1 MALISA
7 TFKAPSQIVSSTAQ
21 PEVLQQG
28 SQETDRSRQDVTLS
42 EVKEQTLKAK
52 TKTKKTPKAKRQP
65 QRGVPMREEFFAK
78 IGWTRSFISG
88 PADPIHNP
96 YMVWC
101 HICKKNFS
109 IRSKGT
115 MEILRHHRT
124 EKHLRRD
131 QRWRYEHLKSTDPV
145 TLKTQ
150 HRVRGRNGKILSKM
164 ELAKEL
170 PKFMNVELV
179 DIGERFPLYEDFVRS
194 RTTPL
199 ITPES
204 RARTQ
209 LSMVADFIQSHG
221 DIAIL
226 RSIWA
231 QISSF
236 TDHQASLCDFD
247 CRMGD
252 DRMTVSIVCF
262 PLPQAFLFSLGGY
275 TLGLFYFL
283 AIFQHLFN
291 CAMSDIAD
299 QCSRSGLPTTNL
311 TGELG
316 SLARLLSAIS
326 TKADIVAC
334 SGCPSELIRTIDEVP
349 TSVRAVQICFRF
361 SQLNLSKL
369 MHKSSYSVF
378 GHIDFFSVL
387 RGLVIS
393 LGGSA
398 NEDWVQRSPVL
409 AKVSDHYCLGVE
421 QIYISQSFKAVSFD
435 GFVFLL
441 GYF

>member
-1 MALISA
+1 MLPTHEQKVQFLADFSEVEKTAEETSSGDCPSLYGGIPGISESGVETSDHPDITILSQQQQPTIAPSRTNHFKSRAQTPFRCVDSDSSDAETGYLPIVDSGDQTTTDFGDLGDSSSFGESDSAGEMALISA
-7 TFKAPSQIVSSTAQ
+7 TFKAPIQIVPTTAQ

-28 SQETDRSRQDVTLS
+28 SQETDRSSQDVTVS

-52 TKTKKTPKAKRQP
+52 TKGQPKKTPKAKRQP

-101 HICKKNFS
+101 HICKKNVS

-170 PKFMNVELV
+170 PKSMNVELV
-179 DIGERFPLYEDFVRS
+179 DIGERFPVYEDFVRG
-194 RTTPL
+194 RTTLL

-226 RSIWA
+226 RSLWA
-231 QISSF
+231 KISSF

-247 CRMGD
+247 WGE

-262 PLPQAFLFSLGGY
+262 PLPQAFLPFLGSY
-275 TLGLFYFL
+275 TLGLFYF
-283 AIFQHLFN
+283 
-291 CAMSDIAD
+291 
-299 QCSRSGLPTTNL
+299 
-311 TGELG
+311 
-316 SLARLLSAIS
+316 
-326 TKADIVAC
+326 
-334 SGCPSELIRTIDEVP
+334 
-349 TSVRAVQICFRF
+349 
-361 SQLNLSKL
+361 
-369 MHKSSYSVF
+369 
-378 GHIDFFSVL
+378 
-387 RGLVIS
+387 
-393 LGGSA
+393 
-398 NEDWVQRSPVL
+398 
-409 AKVSDHYCLGVE
+409 
-421 QIYISQSFKAVSFD
+421 
-435 GFVFLL
+435 
-441 GYF
+441 

>member
-1 MALISA
+1 
-7 TFKAPSQIVSSTAQ
+7 
-21 PEVLQQG
+21 
-28 SQETDRSRQDVTLS
+28 
-42 EVKEQTLKAK
+42 
-52 TKTKKTPKAKRQP
+52 
-65 QRGVPMREEFFAK
+65 
-78 IGWTRSFISG
+78 
-88 PADPIHNP
+88 
-96 YMVWC
+96 
-101 HICKKNFS
+101 
-109 IRSKGT
+109 

-124 EKHLRRD
+124 EKYLRRD

-170 PKFMNVELV
+170 HKFMNVELV
-179 DIGERFPLYEDFVRS
+179 DIGERFPFYEDFVRGRS
-194 RTTPL
+194 TPL

-209 LSMVADFIQSHG
+209 LNMVADFIQSHG

-226 RSIWA
+226 RSMWA
-231 QISSF
+231 KISSF

-247 CRMGD
+247 WGE
-252 DRMTVSIVCF
+252 DRMTVSIFCF
-262 PLPQAFLFSLGGY
+262 PLPRVYLPTLSGY
-275 TLGLFYFL
+275 TLGFFFS

-299 QCSRSGLPTTNL
+299 QISTLQWQCFALEFEDQGPNRFMLVRFWKGQYLCKVIVCRSGLPTTNL

-316 SLARLLSAIS
+316 SLARMLSSIS

-349 TSVRAVQICFRF
+349 TSVRAVQSCFRF
-361 SQLNLSKL
+361 SQPNLSKL

-398 NEDWVQRSPVL
+398 NKDWVQRSPVL
-409 AKVSDHYCLGVE
+409 AKVSDYYCLGVRTSL
-421 QIYISQSFKAVSFD
+421 YQSEFSSLV
-435 GFVFLL
+435 V
-441 GYF
+441 